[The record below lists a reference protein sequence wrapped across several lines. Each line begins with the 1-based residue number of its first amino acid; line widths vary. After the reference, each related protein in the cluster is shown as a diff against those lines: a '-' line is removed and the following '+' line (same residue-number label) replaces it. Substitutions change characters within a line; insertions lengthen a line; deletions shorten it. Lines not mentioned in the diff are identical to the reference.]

1 MTDISDEVDS
11 NSSKVTVTKDHVKRL
26 IKHLAKVGIPNTETM
41 IAIGGQAYRI
51 LEANKDLIHES
62 IEHIPHYSA
71 QNRDNG
77 KGGHW
82 DLRRYTSY
90 YNKYRK
96 KIDM

>member
-26 IKHLAKVGIPNTETM
+26 IKHLAEVGIPNTETM

-82 DLRRYTSY
+82 DTEKVHQLLQQ
-90 YNKYRK
+90 
-96 KIDM
+96 I